1 MNHTVID
8 VLIYIFQ
15 HYTEDESDI
24 LDDEDRLRGHL
35 RDAGFE
41 STLVRRALDWLSDLS
56 SQELTADDPVG
67 IGSQAHRCYTP
78 EEQAR
83 LDADC
88 RGFLLFLEMNGVLDF
103 ASREM
108 VIERVMALDAKHLD
122 VEQLKWI
129 VLMVLFNLPGY
140 ENAYF
145 SMEDLVNE
153 ELYGVLH

>member
-8 VLIYIFQ
+8 VLIYIFE
-15 HYTEDESDI
+15 HYAEDDSDI
-24 LDDEDRLRGHL
+24 LDDQDRLRGQL

-41 STLVRRALDWLSDLS
+41 STLVRRALDWLNDLS
-56 SQELTADDPVG
+56 SNDLHVADPVG
-67 IGSQAHRCYTP
+67 SPHAHRCYTP
-78 EEQAR
+78 EEQLR

-88 RGFLLFLEMNGVLDF
+88 RGFLLYLEMNGVLDF
-103 ASREM
+103 ASREL
-108 VIERVMALDAKHLD
+108 VIERVMALDAKQLD

-153 ELYGVLH
+153 GLYGVLH